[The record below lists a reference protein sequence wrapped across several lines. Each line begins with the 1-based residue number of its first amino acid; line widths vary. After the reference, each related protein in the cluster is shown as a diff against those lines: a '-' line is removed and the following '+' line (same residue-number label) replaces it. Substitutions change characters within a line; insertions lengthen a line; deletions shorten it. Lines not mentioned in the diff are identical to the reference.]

1 MYQGGRHIS
10 RESPSTR
17 PRRIG
22 TGVLDQSKQV
32 ASIYASPCDNA
43 LALDT
48 TKDSYTYLFMTLVV
62 CGSVATD
69 LKGGLSVVETA
80 HSHSQATDDALP
92 LLPCTVDF
100 LNLDRALI
108 A

>member
-1 MYQGGRHIS
+1 
-10 RESPSTR
+10 
-17 PRRIG
+17 
-22 TGVLDQSKQV
+22 
-32 ASIYASPCDNA
+32 
-43 LALDT
+43 
-48 TKDSYTYLFMTLVV
+48 MTLVV

-69 LKGGLSVVETA
+69 LKGGLSVAETA

-92 LLPCTVDF
+92 LLPCTIDF

>member
-1 MYQGGRHIS
+1 
-10 RESPSTR
+10 
-17 PRRIG
+17 
-22 TGVLDQSKQV
+22 
-32 ASIYASPCDNA
+32 
-43 LALDT
+43 
-48 TKDSYTYLFMTLVV
+48 MTLVV

-80 HSHSQATDDALP
+80 HSHSHSQATDDALP